1 MPSRFVTG
9 WAARLVRTFNALDLT
24 RHFALAGGA
33 VALLAMLLIGAWVS
47 QRVRDDSIASA
58 ATSTARFMD
67 SFVAPLAQELQSQET
82 FSIGPI
88 RALDEVLASPQ
99 LRDRVVSVKIWKPD
113 GRIAYARDV
122 EMIGQTFEPS
132 SELKGALAGRIVAEL
147 DALDEPESAGEA
159 QSTVPLLEIY
169 SPIRAEWTGE
179 VIGVA
184 EFYEN
189 ATDLVAQLERARLQ
203 GWLVTAAAT
212 ALICMTLFA
221 IVHRGGR
228 TIADQRSALA
238 ARLTE
243 VEEAARQN
251 RALRQQV
258 ERASMRL
265 SELNESNL
273 RRLGADLHD
282 GPTQLISLVALR
294 LDALSR
300 APAKDRKKA
309 HAEVAQALDAALSEI
324 RQISRGM
331 VLPEL
336 APLSLAAVIERAVT
350 AHETRS
356 RTSVE
361 REIAVGPV
369 SASEA
374 AKICAYR
381 FVQEGLNNAFR
392 HAGGRDQTVTARLA
406 GSILDLRVTNGV
418 QLNQQAD
425 PAPGQGMGLAGLR
438 DRVESLGGDFRF
450 NKAANGKAVLEMTL
464 DISKGIADA

>member
-1 MPSRFVTG
+1 MPSRFATG
-9 WAARLVRTFNALDLT
+9 WAARLIRTFNAMDLT
-24 RHFALAGGA
+24 RQFALAGGA
-33 VALLAMLLIGAWVS
+33 VALVAMLLIGAWVS

-67 SFVAPLAQELQSQET
+67 SFIAPLAQELQSQET

-88 RALDEVLASPQ
+88 RALDEVLAGPQ
-99 LRDRVVSVKIWKPD
+99 LRDRVISVKIWKPD

-122 EMIGQTFEPS
+122 EMIGQTFSPS
-132 SELKGALAGRIVAEL
+132 PELKAALAGGVVAEL
-147 DALDEPESAGEA
+147 DQLDEPESAGEA
-159 QSTVPLLEIY
+159 QSDVPLLEIY

-189 ATDLVAQLERARLQ
+189 ATDLVSQLQRARMQ

-212 ALICMTLFA
+212 ALICLTLFA
-221 IVHRGGR
+221 IVRRGGR
-228 TIADQRSALA
+228 TIADQRTALA
-238 ARLTE
+238 ARLSE
-243 VEEAARQN
+243 VEQVAEQN
-251 RALRQQV
+251 RTLRQQV
-258 ERASMRL
+258 ERAARRL

-300 APAKDRKKA
+300 APAKDRKRA
-309 HAEVAQALDAALSEI
+309 HAEVAQALDAALVEI

-336 APLSLAAVIERAVT
+336 APLSLPAVIERAVA
-350 AHETRS
+350 AHESRS
-356 RTSVE
+356 RTTVA
-361 REIAVGPV
+361 REVDIAPV
-369 SASEA
+369 DAPEA
-374 AKICAYR
+374 AKICVYR

-392 HAGGRDQTVTARLA
+392 HAGGRDQAVKAQIMGRN
-406 GSILDLRVTNGV
+406 ILLRVTNGV
-418 QLNQQAD
+418 EPRQESD
-425 PAPGQGMGLAGLR
+425 GVEGQGMGLSGLR
-438 DRVESLGGDFRF
+438 DRVESLGGEFRF
-450 NKAANGKAVLEMTL
+450 EISPDRKAVLDMKL
-464 DISKGIADA
+464 DISKGMADA

>member
-1 MPSRFVTG
+1 MPSRLTSG
-9 WAARLVRTFNALDLT
+9 WAARLAENFNSLDLT
-24 RHFALAGGA
+24 RQFALAGGA
-33 VALLAMLLIGAWVS
+33 VALAAMLLIGAWVS

-67 SFVAPLAQELQSQET
+67 SFIAPLAQELQSQET

-88 RALDEVLASPQ
+88 RALDEVLDSSQ
-99 LRDRVVSVKIWKPD
+99 LSGRVVSVKIWKPD

-122 EMIGQTFEPS
+122 EMIGQTFAPS
-132 SELKGALAGRIVAEL
+132 PELKGALAGHVIAEL
-147 DALDEPESAGEA
+147 DQLDEPESAGEA
-159 QSTVPLLEIY
+159 QSDVPLLEIY

-189 ATDLVAQLERARLQ
+189 ATDLVGQLERARLQ

-228 TIADQRSALA
+228 TIADQRAALA

-243 VEEAARQN
+243 VEETSEQN
-251 RALRQQV
+251 RLLRRQV
-258 ERASMRL
+258 ERASRRL

-309 HAEVAQALDAALSEI
+309 HAEVAQALDAALKEI

-336 APLSLAAVIERAVT
+336 TPLSLAAVIERAIAT
-350 AHETRS
+350 HES
-356 RTSVE
+356 RTHTAVA
-361 REIAVGPV
+361 RDIIVGPIDP
-369 SASEA
+369 SEA
-374 AKICAYR
+374 VKICVYR

-392 HAGGRDQTVTARLA
+392 HGGGHDQAVTAKLI
-406 GSILDLRVTNGV
+406 GPNLKLRVTNSADDS
-418 QLNQQAD
+418 QA
-425 PAPGQGMGLAGLR
+425 ARRSGGTRHGSRWTARPG
-438 DRVESLGGDFRF
+438 
-450 NKAANGKAVLEMTL
+450 GKPGRGF
-464 DISKGIADA
+464 SFQHIA